1 MLTQNIIPMFLAL
14 FKYGKIRAC
23 SKKNK
28 DFDNLEEFEE
38 QWSSEL
44 EQ

>member
-1 MLTQNIIPMFLAL
+1 MYLSL
-14 FKYGKIRAC
+14 FKYGKLHTC
-23 SKKNK
+23 TGKNQ

-44 EQ
+44 E